1 MIFAGRLFFNVYR
14 VLAPSDSP
22 GRVVMSRRAA
32 LHFELHVAAAV
43 HIQEDLGRLFTEVA
57 IKQIASRGFVS
68 RGPSSEQV
76 SGQ

>member
-1 MIFAGRLFFNVYR
+1 MAFAGVLFFNVYR
-14 VLAPSDSP
+14 VLAHSS

-43 HIQEDLGRLFTEVA
+43 HIQEGPRRLFTEVV
-57 IKQIASRGFVS
+57 IKQIASRRFVS
-68 RGPSSEQV
+68 RGPSSKQV

>member
-1 MIFAGRLFFNVYR
+1 
-14 VLAPSDSP
+14 
-22 GRVVMSRRAA
+22 MSRRAA